1 MKQLH
6 ILSLLLLCCL
16 GMIPLSCSK
25 PDDAEGI
32 EGNEGETPSE
42 SQYVGTWA
50 ILNDDGRAVG
60 IDVIGK
66 DMTLRMYNATEDN
79 GYGFDDGVVS
89 ASLEDFESDN
99 YVYDISNDG
108 TLSLG
113 GVDVGI
119 ITLESEDVLSIT
131 SDRSVSTAYRVTE
144 FVGKPA
150 PSIIGTWDVVRY
162 YLKNGDGAIE
172 EDSEGEGEYFV
183 FSETEMSLY
192 FSPDEAPEVY
202 QYILEDGIISFND
215 LDGYPMMYKIQEL
228 TETDMTLFVDYTE
241 DGDTSGWYYELRKR

>member
-6 ILSLLLLCCL
+6 ILSLLLLYCL

-25 PDDAEGI
+25 PDI

-50 ILNDDGRAVG
+50 ILNDDGRVVG

-79 GYGFDDGVVS
+79 GYGFNNGVVS

-150 PSIIGTWDVVRY
+150 PSIIGTWDVTMSYFRES
-162 YLKNGDGAIE
+162 DGSISE
-172 EDSEGEGEYFV
+172 ESPGEGEYFI
-183 FSETEMSLY
+183 FTETEMSLCL
-192 FSPDEAPEVY
+192 PGENPEIY
-202 QYILEDGIISFND
+202 SYTLDNDIISFND
-215 LDGYPMMYKIQEL
+215 YEGYLTQYQILEL
-228 TETDMTLFVDYTE
+228 TETTLSLYVDY
-241 DGDTSGWYYELRKR
+241 DGSNDISGYIYSLNRRQ